1 MKNHNNISVNAEN
14 VFDKIQHPLMM
25 KKFLENRNICKLHQ
39 RDEEHLQKKY
49 LQLILCLVVR
59 RGTFPLRMG
68 TQERYMLLLLLFSM
82 GLDVLARKMR
92 YAKEVKDVWIG
103 KEEINLILFAQSM
116 IVYE

>member
-1 MKNHNNISVNAEN
+1 MLSGEKGYIPPQNGN
-14 VFDKIQHPLMM
+14 
-25 KKFLENRNICKLHQ
+25 
-39 RDEEHLQKKY
+39 
-49 LQLILCLVVR
+49 
-59 RGTFPLRMG
+59 T
-68 TQERYMLLLLLFSM
+68 ERHMLLLLLFSM